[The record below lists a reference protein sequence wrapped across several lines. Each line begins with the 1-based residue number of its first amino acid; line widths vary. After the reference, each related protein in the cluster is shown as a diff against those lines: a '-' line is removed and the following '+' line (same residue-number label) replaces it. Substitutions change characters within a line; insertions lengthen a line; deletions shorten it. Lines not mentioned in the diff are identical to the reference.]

1 MAKSFNILGNRNN
14 LILAENIRTLYLQG
28 KSYDYICQTLG
39 ISKSTINTYRK
50 NAAKEGDDW
59 DTLLLLN
66 RRNTQNIAMSEAYF
80 VGRLIDG
87 FEAQLLHTPE
97 LSLHELAKYT
107 KLYFQLKQPRNTDE
121 LKSKEQQYENAMR
134 VIKAVAELALEQD
147 NRAVVEFLS
156 AQADVII
163 KAVFKAQK

>member
-1 MAKSFNILGNRNN
+1 MHSILGNRNN

-28 KSYDYICQTLG
+28 KSYEYICQTLG
-39 ISKSTINTYRK
+39 VSKSTINTHRK
-50 NAAKEGDDW
+50 RAAKEGDDW

-97 LSLHELAKYT
+97 LSLKELAKYT
-107 KLYFQLKQPRNTDE
+107 KLYFQLKSPKNTDD
-121 LKSKEQQYENAMR
+121 LRAKEQQHANTMR
-134 VIKAVAELALEQD
+134 TIKEIAHLALECN

-156 AQADVII
+156 AHADAIV
-163 KAVFKAQK
+163 KAVFKTQK